1 MIYLILQWSHLRP
14 LVAPLLNDAYE
25 KNSPYIKNIVN
36 IKSLKYLPNSNSGDI
51 FYQKEEKNKM
61 ENIHNKFIQEKNK
74 GVTVKELCSHFNIS
88 KSTAYNW
95 IKLYSPIKRL
105 ETVEKWFFHLC
116 YL

>member
-1 MIYLILQWSHLRP
+1 MP
-14 LVAPLLNDAYE
+14 
-25 KNSPYIKNIVN
+25 PYIINIVN
-36 IKSLKYLPNSNSGDI
+36 IKSLKYSQNSNSGDI
-51 FYQKEEKNKM
+51 FYKKEEKNKM

-105 ETVEKWFFHLC
+105 RC
-116 YL
+116 YLTNF